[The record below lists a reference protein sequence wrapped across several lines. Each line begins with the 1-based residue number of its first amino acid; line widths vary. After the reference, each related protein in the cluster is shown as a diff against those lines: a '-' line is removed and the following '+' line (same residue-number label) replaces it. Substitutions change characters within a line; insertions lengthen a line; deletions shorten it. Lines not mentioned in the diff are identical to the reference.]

1 MCRVL
6 QRFADRDSGSRLRK
20 LGILAAVATLHTRG
34 VHPLA
39 EALVYLALA
48 ERKELAET
56 NGIGT
61 GEDGWQA
68 VEELTAKL
76 GSITHVRR
84 QTGGHQLGVDA
95 GTVG

>member
-34 VHPLA
+34 IHPLA

-48 ERKELAET
+48 ERKKLAET

-84 QTGGHQLGVDA
+84 QTGRHQLGVDA